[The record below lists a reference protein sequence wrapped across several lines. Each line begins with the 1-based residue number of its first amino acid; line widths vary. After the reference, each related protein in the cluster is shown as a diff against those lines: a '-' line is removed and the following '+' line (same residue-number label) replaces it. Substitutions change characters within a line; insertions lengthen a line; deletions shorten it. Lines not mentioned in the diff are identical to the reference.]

1 MAMNGDQM
9 GTEVVAAIKAF
20 TGAGPLPQD
29 AQILALW
36 QEICT
41 AIVLHIQTNGHATGN
56 DSGGD
61 SHNLNLE

>member
-1 MAMNGDQM
+1 MALDGDQM
-9 GTEVVAAIKAF
+9 GQEVVNAIKAY

-36 QEICT
+36 QEICK

-56 DSGGD
+56 DSNGD
-61 SHNLNLE
+61 SHNLNIV